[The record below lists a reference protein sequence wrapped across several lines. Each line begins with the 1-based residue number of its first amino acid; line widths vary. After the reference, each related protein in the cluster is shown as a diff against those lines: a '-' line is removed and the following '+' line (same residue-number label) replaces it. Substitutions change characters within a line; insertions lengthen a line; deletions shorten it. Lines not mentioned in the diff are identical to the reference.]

1 MMMSKKRGL
10 RKITKRNM
18 KAAVQMQKEGG
29 SDSTVVVFDVIPD
42 NSDITLPFDVIP
54 GSTLMFVAIPDSS
67 VDVTSDNTAVVDW
80 VISKNTSGSN
90 DNYLKPI

>member
-1 MMMSKKRGL
+1 
-10 RKITKRNM
+10 
-18 KAAVQMQKEGG
+18 MQKEGG

-42 NSDITLPFDVIP
+42 NSDITLSFDVIP
-54 GSTLMFVAIPDSS
+54 GSTLMFVAIPDST
-67 VDVTSDNTAVVDW
+67 VDVTSGNTAVVDW

>member
-1 MMMSKKRGL
+1 
-10 RKITKRNM
+10 
-18 KAAVQMQKEGG
+18 MQKEGG

-42 NSDITLPFDVIP
+42 NSDITLSFDVIP
-54 GSTLMFVAIPDSS
+54 GSTLMFVAIPDST

>member
-1 MMMSKKRGL
+1 
-10 RKITKRNM
+10 
-18 KAAVQMQKEGG
+18 MQKEGG

-54 GSTLMFVAIPDSS
+54 GSTLMFDVIPDSS
-67 VDVTSDNTAVVDW
+67 VDVTSGNTAVVDW

>member
-1 MMMSKKRGL
+1 
-10 RKITKRNM
+10 
-18 KAAVQMQKEGG
+18 MQKEGG

-42 NSDITLPFDVIP
+42 KSDITLAFDVIP
-54 GSTLMFVAIPDSS
+54 GSTLMFVAIPDST